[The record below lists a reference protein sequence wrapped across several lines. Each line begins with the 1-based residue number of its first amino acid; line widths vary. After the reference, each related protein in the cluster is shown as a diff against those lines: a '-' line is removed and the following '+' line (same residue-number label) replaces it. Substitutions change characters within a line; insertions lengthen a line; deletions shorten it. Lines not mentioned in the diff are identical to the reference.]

1 MASAS
6 ILLMVRILKDPQVL
20 LTALCGMFLVLGFLN
35 LHPAIPYL
43 SVACG
48 SYFAVKSAWES
59 LAARSID
66 VNFLMVFA
74 AIGAVVV
81 GQPLDAAALLFL
93 FSLSST
99 LESLAMARTRSAIAG
114 LVKLRPEQAIR
125 IADEREELVRV
136 EELRLGD
143 LIRIPPFEPI
153 PVDGKIEQGEST
165 VDQSAMT
172 GESQPV
178 QKSAG
183 DLVLAGTRNLDNTLV
198 ARISSTVGDST
209 LDRIVELVN
218 DAQENKASGERIST
232 WFGQKYTF
240 FVVSAFLIALV
251 VRLLLGQTL
260 QPAIYASLTLLVA
273 LSPCALVISTP
284 ATTLSALA
292 WAARNGILIRGGEFI
307 EKAGRIDTLALDKTG
322 TLTLGRPKL
331 LEVCVCAKS
340 MASIGP
346 ESDGCTEE
354 ESCWH
359 GKGALSE
366 DARRLLEAAAS
377 AELYSSHPL
386 SLAIRES
393 AEQNGISIPTPES
406 ESTAPGGGVAAVV
419 GGRQVYV
426 GKPSYVQSQGIKVP
440 PAFAEHVAEFQ
451 DRGMTVALL
460 AVENDL
466 AALGFMDEP
475 RPDAPAFVSKLAHVG
490 VDRIVVLSGDT
501 QKTVDAVAG
510 RLGIED
516 RHGAMLPEDKAEVIG
531 KLSSQGRRVM
541 MVGDGINDA
550 PPLAAASVG
559 VAMGGLGSDIAM
571 NAADV
576 VLMHDRLE
584 SIPDL
589 MRLGRRT
596 NAIIR
601 ANLFFAT
608 GVIVA
613 LTAFSLIG
621 SLPLPVA
628 VIGHEGSTVLVI
640 LNGLR
645 VLRGP

>member
-1 MASAS
+1 
-6 ILLMVRILKDPQVL
+6 MVRIFKDPQVL
-20 LTALCGMFLVLGFLN
+20 LTALCGLFLVLGFFN
-35 LHPAIPYL
+35 LHPVIPYL

-48 SYFAVKSAWES
+48 SYFAIRSAWGS

-74 AIGAVVV
+74 AVGAVIV

-114 LVKLRPEQAIR
+114 LVRLRPDKAIR
-125 IADEREELVRV
+125 ISEGSEESVRV
-136 EELRLGD
+136 EELKLGD
-143 LIRIPPFEPI
+143 LIRIPPFESI

-178 QKSAG
+178 HKTTG
-183 DLVLAGTRNLDNTLV
+183 DLILAGTQNLDNTLI

-240 FVVSAFLIALV
+240 FVIGAFAVALAA
-251 VRLLLGQTL
+251 RLMLGQTF

-292 WAARNGILIRGGEFI
+292 WAARNGILVRGGEFI
-307 EKAGRIDTLALDKTG
+307 EKAGRIDTIALDKTG
-322 TLTLGRPKL
+322 TLTVGRPKL
-331 LEVCVCAKS
+331 REVCVCAKS
-340 MASIGP
+340 MASTGP
-346 ESDGCTEE
+346 TGDGCTEE
-354 ESCWH
+354 QSCWH
-359 GKGALSE
+359 GTGAMSA
-366 DARRLLEAAAS
+366 DARRLLESAAS

-393 AEQNGISIPTPES
+393 AEQNGIAIPVPES

-419 GGRQVYV
+419 EGRQVYL
-426 GKPSYVQSQGIKVP
+426 GKPSYVESQGVQVP
-440 PAFAEHVAEFQ
+440 AVFAEHIAEFQ
-451 DRGMTVALL
+451 NRGMTVALL
-460 AVENDL
+460 AVDDEL

-475 RPDAPAFVSKLAHVG
+475 RADASRFVATVGEAG
-490 VDRIVVLSGDT
+490 VDHIVVLSGDT

-510 RLGIED
+510 SLGIED
-516 RHGAMLPEDKAEVIG
+516 RRGAMLPEDKAEAIG
-531 KLSSQGRRVM
+531 KLSAQGRRVM

-576 VLMHDRLE
+576 VLMHDRLDR
-584 SIPDL
+584 IPDL

-601 ANLFFAT
+601 ANLYFAT

-613 LTAFSLIG
+613 LAGFSLFG

>member
-1 MASAS
+1 
-6 ILLMVRILKDPQVL
+6 MVRILKDPQVL
-20 LTALCGMFLVLGFLN
+20 LTALCGLFLVLGFFN

-125 IADEREELVRV
+125 IADGKEEMVRV
-136 EELRLGD
+136 EELKLGD
-143 LIRIPPFEPI
+143 LIRIPPFESI

-178 QKSAG
+178 QKSTG

-218 DAQENKASGERIST
+218 NAQENKASGERIST
-232 WFGQKYTF
+232 WFGHKYTF
-240 FVVSAFLIALV
+240 FVISAFVIALV

-292 WAARNGILIRGGEFI
+292 WAARNGILVRGGEFI

-340 MASIGP
+340 MASLGP
-346 ESDGCTEE
+346 SSDGCTEE

-359 GKGALSE
+359 GKGTLSA

-393 AEQNGISIPTPES
+393 AELHGISIPTPES

-426 GKPSYVQSQGIKVP
+426 GKPSYVESQGIQVP
-440 PAFAEHVAEFQ
+440 PAFAEHIAEFQ
-451 DRGMTVALL
+451 NRGMTVALL
-460 AVENDL
+460 AVDNDL

-475 RPDAPAFVSKLAHVG
+475 RPDAPEFVSKLADAG

-516 RHGAMLPEDKAEVIG
+516 RHGAMLPEDKAEVIAQ
-531 KLSSQGRRVM
+531 LSSQGRRVM

-550 PPLAAASVG
+550 PPLAAATVG
-559 VAMGGLGSDIAM
+559 VAMGGLGSDIAL

-584 SIPDL
+584 RIPDL

-613 LTAFSLIG
+613 LTAFSLFG